1 MNSTIIKGT
10 VRVGLGMAAKKW
22 AGMTGN
28 RKLYIEAL
36 AGEYLGR
43 GQRQYGQWLD
53 AKDDLMSAGSRQ
65 LKKSNKALMQQ
76 VKKVKKSDTV
86 KSLSKMISQSAD
98 KLNIP
103 APLLATLAVV
113 GVVLLLD

>member
-28 RKLYIEAL
+28 RKLYLEAL

-43 GQRQYGQWLD
+43 GQRQYGRLLD
-53 AKDDLMSAGSRQ
+53 TKDDLMSAGRKQ
-65 LKKSNKALMQQ
+65 LKKTNKALMKQ

-86 KSLSKMISQSAD
+86 KKLNKALTEGAE

-103 APLLATLAVV
+103 APLLATAAVV
-113 GVVLLLD
+113 AVTLLV